1 MKYVNYLILLFLLVA
16 CSGEKLNPRNDISMP
31 PLYEEV
37 PNGSNS

>member
-1 MKYVNYLILLFLLVA
+1 MKYMNCLILLFILA
-16 CSGEKLNPRNDISMP
+16 GCSGEQLNPKNDISMP